1 MSFGKWRS
9 FCLGLNVLNGSFCAY
24 GKSTC
29 AISESTNDRKRKLM
43 FPKNNAEHKGLTTYR
58 LHPRR
63 QRQCHL
69 EASQDIMILQTW
81 EVLRKAG
88 YSSRWNLWRNTTVRN
103 QVDTDR
109 RSKSAWSFLRSA
121 ISRSR
126 PGPRLNIKTIFPRYD
141 NSHVKDKTVA
151 RPYYL

>member
-1 MSFGKWRS
+1 MSFGKWRP

-24 GKSTC
+24 GKSPC
-29 AISESTNDRKRKLM
+29 GISESINDRKRKLM
-43 FPKNNAEHKGLTTYR
+43 FPKSNSEHKGLTTYH

-81 EVLRKAG
+81 EVLRTAG
-88 YSSRWNLWRNTTVRN
+88 YSSRWNLWMNTTVHN
-103 QVDTDR
+103 QADTDR
-109 RSKSAWSFLRSA
+109 RSLQSVLRSA

-126 PGPRLNIKTIFPRYD
+126 PEPRLNIKTIFPGYGD
-141 NSHVKDKTVA
+141 SHVKDKTVA
-151 RPYYL
+151 RPSYL